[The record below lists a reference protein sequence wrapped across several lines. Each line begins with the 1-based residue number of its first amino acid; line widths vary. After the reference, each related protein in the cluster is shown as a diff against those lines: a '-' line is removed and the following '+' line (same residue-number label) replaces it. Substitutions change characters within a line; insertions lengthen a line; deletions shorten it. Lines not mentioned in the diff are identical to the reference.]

1 MALFASFL
9 LLAEGV
15 QARITMPSF
24 FSDGMVLQQKSAVAI
39 WGSSDRKQQKV
50 TVKTSWNAKKYTAV
64 TDESGNWK
72 VKVETPV
79 YGGPYSMEV
88 SDGESVH
95 INNVLIGEV
104 WLCSGQSNMD
114 MRVSGRYGDP
124 VIGSLDA
131 IVTSGNPEVRM
142 FMVGSKM
149 TSEPLTDCEGIW
161 QEASSETVP
170 EFSAAGYFF
179 ARKLNQVLKVPV
191 GIIHASYGGSRVEAW
206 MSKEGIEPYKDL
218 SDVHNAS
225 ILYNGMLSPVVGYGI
240 RGCLWY
246 QGEAN
251 VDVPD
256 LYTQLFPSLV
266 NDWRKQWGIGEFPF
280 YYAQIAPFNYN
291 KGEGKGQNSAYLR
304 EAQAKCLVHLRVA
317 LDGEIV
323 RSVDPHFG
331 YIHRG
336 VEKLCEGYTYPQIL
350 HLTDRLDYLSGTM
363 NRHAFCLCCE
373 KALQMDVPERAVVIR
388 TIFDELTRIASH
400 LLGWGSMCM
409 DMGAVTAFMYGLRD
423 REKIMDIFEETA
435 GGRLMANYNVIGGV
449 ACDLHPNFRKRV
461 KEFIPYMRK
470 MLREHHML
478 YTGNPIATGRMA
490 GSGYLSRERA
500 IALGV
505 TGPSGRASGWA
516 NDLRR
521 AEPYA
526 AYGKVEFEELLRT
539 GGMTFDRYII
549 RLHEIEQSL
558 RIIEQL
564 IDNIP
569 EGPYAEKV
577 KGVIKLPQG
586 DYFQRVENARGQF
599 GVHIT
604 SRGDKTPYRVKFRSP
619 SMVLVGA
626 LKDVAPGGKVADLI
640 MLGGSF
646 DYVIPCIDR

>member
-1 MALFASFL
+1 MIREKMRNRFGW
-9 LLAEGV
+9 LAEEAVTEADGREAFNV
-15 QARITMPSF
+15 PSERLPEAAAFLKECGYDFLVDMVGMDYGDALGIIDYVARSEDTADVVVLKTVVADRERPVIPSVG
-24 FSDGMVLQQKSAVAI
+24 DVWEVALMYEREVHDYFGI
-39 WGSSDRKQQKV
+39 RFAGNGDMRRLFLRE
-50 TVKTSWNAKKYTAV
+50 SWNGYPLRKDYDASPEANPV
-64 TDESGNWK
+64 PLENESLA
-72 VKVETPV
+72 
-79 YGGPYSMEV
+79 
-88 SDGESVH
+88 D
-95 INNVLIGEV
+95 
-104 WLCSGQSNMD
+104 MD
-114 MRVSGRYGDP
+114 
-124 VIGSLDA
+124 
-131 IVTSGNPEVRM
+131 
-142 FMVGSKM
+142 
-149 TSEPLTDCEGIW
+149 
-161 QEASSETVP
+161 TVP
-170 EFSAAGYFF
+170 SVEVGPDGNE
-179 ARKLNQVLKVPV
+179 RTVLRPL
-191 GIIHASYGGSRVEAW
+191 YGEDDYVINFGPQHPAMHGV
-206 MSKEGIEPYKDL
+206 L
-218 SDVHNAS
+218 
-225 ILYNGMLSPVVGYGI
+225 
-240 RGCLWY
+240 
-246 QGEAN
+246 
-251 VDVPD
+251 
-256 LYTQLFPSLV
+256 
-266 NDWRKQWGIGEFPF
+266 
-280 YYAQIAPFNYN
+280 
-291 KGEGKGQNSAYLR
+291 
-304 EAQAKCLVHLRVA
+304 HLRVA

-478 YTGNPIATGRMA
+478 YTGKPIATGRMA